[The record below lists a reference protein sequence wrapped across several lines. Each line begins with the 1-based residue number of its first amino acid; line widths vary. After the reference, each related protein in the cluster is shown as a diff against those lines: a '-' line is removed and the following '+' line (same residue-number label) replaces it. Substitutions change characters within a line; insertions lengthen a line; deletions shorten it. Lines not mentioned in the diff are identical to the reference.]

1 MRWAALLFLMPLLTG
16 NAFAH
21 GGEEHDEAAAPG
33 VAVEAG
39 PHASAASEDFEFVA
53 VAQGGQLLI
62 YLDRFATNEPVAGA
76 AIEIESGAFK
86 AVANAV
92 APGVYT
98 VAGDAFKTPGRH
110 PLTIT
115 IETDAKSGGDSDLL
129 SATLEVAPQAADAA
143 PAKPW
148 PGIAGIAGL
157 GPATLALLAAAAVV
171 LLTVGASVLRRR
183 LPRGQT
189 KGSIQ

>member
-115 IETDAKSGGDSDLL
+115 IETDAKSGGVSDLL
-129 SATLEVAPQAADAA
+129 SATLEVAPLATADAA

-148 PGIAGIAGL
+148 PGIAGL

>member
-1 MRWAALLFLMPLLTG
+1 MRWAALLLLLPLLTG
-16 NAFAH
+16 NALAH
-21 GGEEHDEAAAPG
+21 GGEDHDEAAAPAAWRSRPG
-33 VAVEAG
+33 RRERRERGLRVVAV
-39 PHASAASEDFEFVA
+39 V
-53 VAQGGQLLI
+53 QGGQLLI

-76 AIEIESGAFK
+76 TIEIESGAFK

-92 APGVYT
+92 APGLYT
-98 VAGDAFKTPGRH
+98 VAGDVFKTSGRY

-115 IETDAKSGGDSDLL
+115 IETDAKSGGVSDLL
-129 SATLEVAPQAADAA
+129 SATLEVAPQATADAA

-148 PGIAGIAGL
+148 PGIAGL